1 MPLEIQKM
9 IVGNQ
14 KTPSTIFQQGRLGE
28 FCFVFFFRSVEQ
40 LMQII
45 YSPSLYT
52 TSQAS
57 RNNIGQYS
65 TAQWAT
71 EKISRL
77 QCFTISIHC

>member
-40 LMQII
+40 LIFVCLGFFACKLFI
-45 YSPSLYT
+45 H
-52 TSQAS
+52 
-57 RNNIGQYS
+57 GQY
-65 TAQWAT
+65 TLPAKHQ
-71 EKISRL
+71 E
-77 QCFTISIHC
+77 TI